1 MWPLPGRARQV
12 YVRSAMLATR
22 LRFVLFLM
30 VAMLAVPAVL
40 AAAAAAQTIHVV
52 ERADTDAV
60 TNGSEE
66 DALGNVL
73 TWHNKVYDAKNKR
86 QVGYDA
92 GYCVRTLVGK
102 SWECSWST
110 YLKAGAIMVQG
121 PFSDSGGS
129 VLAITGGTGAYAGA
143 QGTMNLR
150 YHNKAGTAF
159 DFIFH
164 LK

>member
-1 MWPLPGRARQV
+1 
-12 YVRSAMLATR
+12 MLVTR
-22 LRFVLFLM
+22 LRLVLLLTA
-30 VAMLAVPAVL
+30 AMLAVPAVF

-52 ERADTDAV
+52 ERATTDAV

-66 DALGNVL
+66 DALGNLL

-110 YLKAGAIMVQG
+110 YLRAGAIMVQG
-121 PFSDSGGS
+121 PFSDTGSS
-129 VLAITGGTGAYAGA
+129 VLAITGGTGAYADA
-143 QGTMNLR
+143 QGTMTLK

-164 LK
+164 LR